1 LNVALCVA
9 AVVAV
14 TVACTWLGCREVGD
28 VGLQRIS
35 TMPPPRRPAPPARVT
50 WRDLVPSLVVLVL
63 AVVA

>member
-1 LNVALCVA
+1 LNVALCAA

-14 TVACTWLGCREVGD
+14 TVACAWLGCRD
-28 VGLQRIS
+28 VSDGLRRIS
-35 TMPPPRRPAPPARVT
+35 TMPPPRRPAPPVHVT